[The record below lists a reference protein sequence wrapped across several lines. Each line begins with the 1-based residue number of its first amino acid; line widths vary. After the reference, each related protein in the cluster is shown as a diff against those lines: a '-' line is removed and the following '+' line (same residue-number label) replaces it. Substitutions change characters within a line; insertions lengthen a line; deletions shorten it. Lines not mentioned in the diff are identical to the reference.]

1 MNQTLSNGA
10 VYKKVL
16 GFSIRRLVFS
26 IIFMAMIAGL
36 SYGGFLLGKK
46 LFHFTGAPLVGMGVG
61 AVIAI
66 VLVAIIAHFFMYVIK
81 AGQIAVI
88 MKAVTEDKIPDN
100 PWQTGKTMVKER
112 FGTVALYYAA
122 TSIIKGIFGE
132 IGHAIT
138 KIGEAIGGDSGSAI
152 GSAISIVIN
161 TIVNYLCDCCLG
173 WVFYRKDQNA
183 FKATCEGAVTFF
195 KHGKTFLKNMGRVFG
210 IGLASLIVIGGAFF
224 GIFYLVA
231 LQFPHY
237 IQVLAIEIR
246 KLSEGSEPNKVI
258 SILSNETALTIAIA
272 AVGALIIWSIIH
284 STFVKPFVLV
294 GVLRNYMN
302 TAIENIPAPS
312 EFDILEKNSKK
323 FRKYKNEH
331 ASDLQ

>member
-1 MNQTLSNGA
+1 MNQNLSNGA
-10 VYKKVL
+10 VYRKVL
-16 GFSIRRLVFS
+16 GFSIRRLVFA
-26 IIFMAMIAGL
+26 IIFIAMLGGL
-36 SYGGFLLGKK
+36 TYGGFILGKK
-46 LFHFTGAPLVGMGVG
+46 FFHFSGAPLAGMGIGV
-61 AVIAI
+61 VIAI
-66 VLVAIIAHFFMYVIK
+66 VLIAIISHFFMYVIK

-100 PWQTGKTMVKER
+100 PWQTGKSMVKER

-132 IGHAIT
+132 LGHAIT
-138 KIGEAIGGDSGSAI
+138 KVGEAIGGDTGNAI

-173 WVFYRKDQNA
+173 WVFYRREQNA

-195 KHGKTFLKNMGRVFG
+195 KYGKTFLKNMGRIFG
-210 IGLASLIVIGGAFF
+210 IGLASLILIGGAFF
-224 GIFYLVA
+224 GIFYFVA

-237 IQVLAIEIR
+237 IEVLAIEIR
-246 KLSEGSEPNKVI
+246 KLSEGAEPNKII
-258 SILSNETALTIAIA
+258 SFLSNETTLTIAIA
-272 AVGALIIWSIIH
+272 AVGALIVWSIIH

-302 TAIENIPAPS
+302 TAIEHIPDPS
-312 EFDILEKNSKK
+312 EFDVLEKNSKK
-323 FRKYKNEH
+323 YRKYKKEH
-331 ASDLQ
+331 AADLQ